1 MTLHQICI
9 MYDASLIVSGYDFCP
24 IIFQLQFSHQ
34 GQICVAPDYVLC
46 SPKLEACL
54 VPLLAKNLV
63 TLFRSVQYPSF
74 FSLFV
79 LYLL

>member
-9 MYDASLIVSGYDFCP
+9 MYDASLNVSGYDFCP

-46 SPKLEACL
+46 SPSLEARL

-63 TLFRSVQYPSF
+63 TFLRIVQHLSF
-74 FSLFV
+74 F
-79 LYLL
+79 LYLFCIF